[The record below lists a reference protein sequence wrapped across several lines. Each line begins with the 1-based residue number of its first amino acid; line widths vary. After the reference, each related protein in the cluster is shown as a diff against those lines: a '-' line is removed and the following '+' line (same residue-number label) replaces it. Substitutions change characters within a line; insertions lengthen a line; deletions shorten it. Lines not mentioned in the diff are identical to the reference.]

1 MGDPGGIGPEVL
13 IKALDDSALRKR
25 ARFRIHGAA
34 APFAR
39 AAQRAG
45 IAPFWWRVERGSS
58 LLDTTLSHDVV
69 VVDACDPGAEF
80 PGTPSRQSG
89 ELSFQFVEDAIRD
102 VQRQGTDPLRAA
114 AMVTGPI
121 SKEAWAMAGRGKYP
135 GHTELLATRF
145 GAKRHAMFF
154 DSPRLRVVLVTT
166 HLPLMNLRD
175 ALTIGRVFDA
185 IDLGRQACI
194 DLGVARPRVAVCG
207 LNPHAGEN
215 GLLGDEESR
224 IIEPAIRVA
233 HEHGWQVEGPFP
245 GDTVFNRA
253 VAGYFDLVV
262 AMYHDQGLIPVK
274 LLGFD
279 EAVNVTLGLGAPRTC
294 PDHGTAFDIAG
305 KNRANPGSMK
315 RALELA
321 VRMSTEGREPAMTL

>member
-1 MGDPGGIGPEVL
+1 MGDPGGIGPEVVV
-13 IKALDDSALRKR
+13 KALDDSALRTR
-25 ARFRIHGAA
+25 ARFRIHGAE
-34 APFAR
+34 APLAR

-45 IAPFWWRVERGSS
+45 IAPFWWRVERGSA
-58 LLDTTLSHDVV
+58 LLDTTLAHDVV
-69 VVDACDPGAEF
+69 IVDAGEPGAEF
-80 PGTPSRQSG
+80 PAAPARRSG

-102 VQRQGTDPLRAA
+102 VQRREGDPLRAHA
-114 AMVTGPI
+114 LATAPI
-121 SKEAWAMAGRGKYP
+121 SKEAWSLAGHARYP

-154 DSPRLRVVLVTT
+154 DSSRLRVVLVTT
-166 HLPLMNLRD
+166 HIPLMNLRD

-207 LNPHAGEN
+207 LNPHAGEH
-215 GLLGDEESR
+215 GLLGDEEQR
-224 IIEPAIRVA
+224 IIEPAVRVA
-233 HEHGWQVEGPFP
+233 TDHGWLVEGPFP
-245 GDTVFNRA
+245 GDTVFGRA
-253 VAGYFDLVV
+253 LAGHFDLVV

-274 LLGFD
+274 ILAFD
-279 EAVNVTLGLGAPRTC
+279 EAVNITLGLGAPRMS

-321 VRMSTEGREPAMTL
+321 VRMSADQARGHP